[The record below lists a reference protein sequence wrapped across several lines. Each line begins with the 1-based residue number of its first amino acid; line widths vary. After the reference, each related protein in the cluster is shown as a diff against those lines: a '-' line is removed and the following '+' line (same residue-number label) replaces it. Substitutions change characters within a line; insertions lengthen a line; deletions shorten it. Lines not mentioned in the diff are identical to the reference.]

1 MLRIRNLYAYHG
13 PVTALSG
20 VTLHVREGE
29 IVALIGANGAG
40 KTTLLNAVA
49 GLVRREGE
57 ITSQGRSLMDASPEE
72 LVSLGVALVPEGRQ
86 LFAPMSV
93 ADNLM
98 LGAYRRHRREPK
110 EALAQDLEGIF
121 RLFPRL
127 QERLAQQAGTLSGGE
142 QQMLAIA
149 RALMAR
155 PKLLLLDEPSLGL
168 APIVVEAIMSTLA
181 QLRDE
186 GLTVLLVE
194 QNARAALKIADRA
207 YVLETGRIILSGPA
221 RELLADRQ
229 VTRAYL
235 GRDYKE
241 FTEGR

>member
-57 ITSQGRSLMDASPEE
+57 ITSQGRSLMAASPEE

-93 ADNLM
+93 ADNLA
-98 LGAYRRHRREPK
+98 LGAYRRHRRESK
-110 EALAQDLEGIF
+110 DAIVQSLEQVF

-127 QERLAQQAGTLSGGE
+127 KERLEQRAGTMSGGE

-155 PKLLLLDEPSLGL
+155 PRLLLLDEPSLGL
-168 APIVVEAIMSTLA
+168 APIVVEAIMAALA
-181 QLRDE
+181 RLRDE

-207 YVLETGRIILSGPA
+207 YVLETGRIILSGA
-221 RELLADRQ
+221 AADLLADRQ